1 MKTHNY
7 GELIIVREE
16 EEHKKSFSNHRKI
29 EMLEGRIKK
38 LEVQMAAGI
47 KLWEQLD
54 KSVSPVQLHRI
65 EALEKKVDHLAYV
78 VDRTF

>member
-1 MKTHNY
+1 MVFTGMRAGGSAMSVCRRSAGKNWMKTHNY

-29 EMLEGRIKK
+29 EMLEGRIA
-38 LEVQMAAGI
+38 Q
-47 KLWEQLD
+47 
-54 KSVSPVQLHRI
+54 
-65 EALEKKVDHLAYV
+65 LEKKVDHLAYV

>member
-29 EMLEGRIKK
+29 EMLEGR
-38 LEVQMAAGI
+38 VAQ
-47 KLWEQLD
+47 
-54 KSVSPVQLHRI
+54 
-65 EALEKKVDHLAYV
+65 LEKKVDHLAYV

>member
-1 MKTHNY
+1 MFAGDRQERIRTKMKTHNY

-16 EEHKKSFSNHRKI
+16 EEHKQSFSNHRKI

-38 LEVQMAAGI
+38 LE
-47 KLWEQLD
+47 D
-54 KSVSPVQLHRI
+54 
-65 EALEKKVDHLAYV
+65 KVDHLAYV